1 MLSGKR
7 PAQPQRAGSEGLD
20 LHQDLIL
27 RQQALTVV
35 AHVQRQAVAPP
46 ADVPVKGDPQRRV
59 LGARPGGTVIADIHA
74 GHGIVKALEPLQLLP
89 DLSPFGRGGLGA
101 QETLRLGQGRGDPA
115 LIHHAAAFLFQLHK
129 DLIPRLWHAVAA
141 DAQFFFIGGLFQRG
155 PDEPEII
162 GIAVDVADGV
172 FAVAVGGH
180 VLAHFTQHCFR
191 LRGGDKVFLFDA
203 LEAVLCSVCHIGHPF
218 RIGWLYLK
226 AAA

>member
-27 RQQALTVV
+27 WQQAL
-35 AHVQRQAVAPP
+35 
-46 ADVPVKGDPQRRV
+46 
-59 LGARPGGTVIADIHA
+59 IHY
-74 GHGIVKALEPLQLLP
+74 
-89 DLSPFGRGGLGA
+89 
-101 QETLRLGQGRGDPA
+101 
-115 LIHHAAAFLFQLHK
+115 AAAFLFQLHK

-141 DAQFFFIGGLFQRG
+141 DAQLFFIGGLFQRG

-172 FAVAVGGH
+172 FVVAVGGH

-191 LRGGDKVFLFDA
+191 LRGGDKVFLFNA